1 MTNAIAG
8 IDHVI
13 VGVRDL
19 ELAREGWSR
28 LGFTLSPRGRH
39 IGLGTGNY
47 CIMFASEY
55 IELLGIVDSTDFVSG
70 SRCLSRTAARGA
82 TRSWSRDG
90 AVSEVEAEAHDVA
103 VLYDVIRPFQAHAAG
118 IPGTLLA
125 AIRGELG

>member
-13 VGVRDL
+13 VGVRGL

-55 IELLGIVDSTDFVSG
+55 IELLGIVDSTDFVQG
-70 SRCLSRTAARGA
+70 LDAFLAQREGLMATAFAPAA
-82 TRSWSRDG
+82 TLEETRVALQR
-90 AVSEVEAEAHDVA
+90 VQLRPSE
-103 VLYDVIRPFQAHAAG
+103 
-118 IPGTLLA
+118 
-125 AIRGELG
+125 